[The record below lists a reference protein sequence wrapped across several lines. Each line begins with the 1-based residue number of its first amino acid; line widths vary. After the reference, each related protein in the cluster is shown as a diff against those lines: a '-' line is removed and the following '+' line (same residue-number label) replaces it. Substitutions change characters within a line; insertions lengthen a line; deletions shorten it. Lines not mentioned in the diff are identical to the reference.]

1 MFLQFQVSYSVP
13 SISLSQIQR
22 AHIFRVRYSVLK
34 YLESDTACSQV
45 FRVRPS
51 VLAVTF
57 KLFCS
62 VLFPFSQRLPHSA
75 HSVRKTQTQRALA
88 VVFKLFYSLSPLWPC
103 GVCVC
108 VIWHACEVWRRILI
122 VPQPWCITLMDN
134 CYLIRY
140 LSYSPNHIILILL
153 S

>member
-1 MFLQFQVSYSVP
+1 MP

-45 FRVRPS
+45 FRVRHS

-62 VLFPFSQRLPHSA
+62 VRSRSHSA
-75 HSVRKTQTQRALA
+75 SLTALTALTAYVRLRHSVRWRLYSNCSIPFLLCDHAA
-88 VVFKLFYSLSPLWPC
+88 CVFVLSGTHVWSGAQSLL
-103 GVCVC
+103 
-108 VIWHACEVWRRILI
+108 
-122 VPQPWCITLMDN
+122 
-134 CYLIRY
+134 Y
-140 LSYSPNHIILILL
+140 PNPDG
-153 S
+153 

>member
-45 FRVRPS
+45 FRVRHS

-57 KLFCS
+57 KLLCS
-62 VLFPFSQRLPHSA
+62 VRSRSHSA
-75 HSVRKTQTQRALA
+75 SLTALTALTAYVRLRHSVRWRLYSNCSIPCDHAA
-88 VVFKLFYSLSPLWPC
+88 RVFVLSGTHVRSGAQSLL
-103 GVCVC
+103 
-108 VIWHACEVWRRILI
+108 
-122 VPQPWCITLMDN
+122 
-134 CYLIRY
+134 Y
-140 LSYSPNHIILILL
+140 PNPDE
-153 S
+153 